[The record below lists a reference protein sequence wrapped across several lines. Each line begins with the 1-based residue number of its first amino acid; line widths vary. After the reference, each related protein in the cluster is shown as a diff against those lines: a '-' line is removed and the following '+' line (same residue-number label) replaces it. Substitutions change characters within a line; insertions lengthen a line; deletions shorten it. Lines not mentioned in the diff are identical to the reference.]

1 MYAYS
6 IGKIK
11 NITSEKLKEVNS
23 LDLFY
28 NIDMPTVEVLSDMQ
42 WNGMYV
48 DKEELEQFGKELTSK
63 LETIT
68 KII

>member
-1 MYAYS
+1 
-6 IGKIK
+6 
-11 NITSEKLKEVNS
+11 
-23 LDLFY
+23 
-28 NIDMPTVEVLSDMQ
+28 MPTVEVLSDMQ

-68 KII
+68 KIIYEMAG